1 MIRDEKVTVK
11 FIWKD
16 GYEREHSVGEYRCIG
31 IRHKDNGSR
40 PMNVEWVTK
49 PENLDD
55 VPKYVDEIM
64 QSLHGRAETVEIAR
78 KLLGCKV

>member
-11 FIWKD
+11 FIWTD
-16 GYEREHSVGEYRCIG
+16 GYEREQSIGKYGCIG

-64 QSLHGRAETVEIAR
+64 QSLHGRADSVKIFR
-78 KLLGCKV
+78 RLLGCKV

>member
-1 MIRDEKVTVK
+1 MIRDDKVTVK

-16 GYEREHSVGEYRCIG
+16 GYEREHVVGKYGCIG

-40 PMNVEWVTK
+40 PVNVEWVTK

-64 QSLHGRAETVEIAR
+64 QSLHGRADRVKIFR
-78 KLLGCKV
+78 KLLGYK

>member
-1 MIRDEKVTVK
+1 MIRDDKVTVK

-16 GYEREHSVGEYRCIG
+16 GYEREHTIGKYGCIG

-40 PMNVEWVTK
+40 PMNVEWVIK

-64 QSLHGRAETVEIAR
+64 QSLHGRADRVKIFR
-78 KLLGCKV
+78 KLLGYK

>member
-16 GYEREHSVGEYRCIG
+16 GYEREYAIGKYGCVG

-40 PMNVEWVTK
+40 PVNVEWVTK

-64 QSLHGRAETVEIAR
+64 QSLHGLADKVKIFR
-78 KLLGCKV
+78 KLLGYK

>member
-16 GYEREHSVGEYRCIG
+16 GYEREHIVGKYGCIG

-40 PMNVEWVTK
+40 PINVEWVTK

-64 QSLHGRAETVEIAR
+64 QSLHGLADKVKIFR
-78 KLLGCKV
+78 KLLGYK

>member
-11 FIWKD
+11 FIWTD
-16 GYEREHSVGEYRCIG
+16 GYEREQSIGKYGCIG

-64 QSLHGRAETVEIAR
+64 QSLHGLADKVKVFR
-78 KLLGCKV
+78 KLLGYK

>member
-1 MIRDEKVTVK
+1 MIRDGKVTVK
-11 FIWKD
+11 FIWED
-16 GYEREHSVGEYRCIG
+16 GYEREHSVGKYGCMG

-40 PMNVEWVTK
+40 PMNVGWVTK

-64 QSLHGRAETVEIAR
+64 QSLHGRADRVKVFR
-78 KLLGCKV
+78 KLLGYKV

>member
-1 MIRDEKVTVK
+1 MIRDDKVTVK

-16 GYEREHSVGEYRCIG
+16 GYEREHTIGKYGCIG
-31 IRHKDNGSR
+31 IRHKDKRSR

-55 VPKYVDEIM
+55 VPNYVDEIM
-64 QSLHGRAETVEIAR
+64 QSLHGRADRVKIFR
-78 KLLGCKV
+78 RLLGYK